1 MTIEDVIKEAAARG
15 ITGLPEPSRLTHVRV
30 WPGASQWVG
39 EVGEPPHN
47 EAVGAGM
54 FNTKDEAQEAALKAA
69 ADSRSA
75 LLTLLPADLAA
86 TATEWPEPVVSTW
99 DA

>member
-1 MTIEDVIKEAAARG
+1 MTIEDAIKEAAARG

-30 WPGASQWVG
+30 WPGATQWVG

-47 EAVGAGM
+47 ETVGEGM
-54 FNTKDEAQEAALKAA
+54 FDTKDEAQEAALQAV
-69 ADSRSA
+69 ADGRA
-75 LLTLLPADLAA
+75 LLVSLLPADLAA
-86 TATEWPEPVVSTW
+86 TAAEWPGPIVNAW

>member
-1 MTIEDVIKEAAARG
+1 MTIEDVIKEATARG
-15 ITGLPEPSRLTHVRV
+15 ISGLPESSRLTHARV

-47 EAVGAGM
+47 ETVGGGL
-54 FNTKDEAQEAALKAA
+54 FDTKEEAQEAALQAITEG
-69 ADSRSA
+69 RSTFLA
-75 LLTLLPADLAA
+75 LLPADLAA
-86 TATEWPEPVVSTW
+86 TAVMWPEPTVNVW